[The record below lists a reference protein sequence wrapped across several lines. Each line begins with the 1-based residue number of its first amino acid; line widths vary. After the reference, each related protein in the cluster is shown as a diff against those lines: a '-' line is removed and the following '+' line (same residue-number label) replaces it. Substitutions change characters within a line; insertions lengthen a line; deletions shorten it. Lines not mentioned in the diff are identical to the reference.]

1 MAARAESR
9 GTLAEKRFER
19 QRFPFTIALRCAGRA
34 EFSAHLA
41 LDRAVSANE
50 VGQSL
55 TKTTVRRK
63 RRPRS
68 DSGNNNMPR
77 ATNAP
82 ASRERR
88 KRVLK
93 SAKGYRGRRSKL
105 FRYAK
110 DATMKG
116 KYWAYRDRKTRKRNF
131 RMLWV
136 QRLNAAVRAQGLT
149 YSRFA
154 EGLKAA
160 GIGLDRKILSDL
172 AITDEAAFKGIVE
185 QVKSALEKKASAG
198 KKTNA
203 A

>member
-1 MAARAESR
+1 
-9 GTLAEKRFER
+9 
-19 QRFPFTIALRCAGRA
+19 
-34 EFSAHLA
+34 
-41 LDRAVSANE
+41 
-50 VGQSL
+50 
-55 TKTTVRRK
+55 
-63 RRPRS
+63 
-68 DSGNNNMPR
+68 MPR

-88 KRVLK
+88 KRVLDTT
-93 SAKGYRGRRSKL
+93 KGYRGRRSKL

-110 DATMKG
+110 DAMMKA

-154 EGLKAA
+154 EGLKAS

-172 AITDEAAFKGIVE
+172 AVTDEAAFKGIVD
-185 QVKSALEKKASAG
+185 QVKSALEKKQNESKS
-198 KKTNA
+198 KKA

>member
-1 MAARAESR
+1 
-9 GTLAEKRFER
+9 
-19 QRFPFTIALRCAGRA
+19 
-34 EFSAHLA
+34 
-41 LDRAVSANE
+41 
-50 VGQSL
+50 
-55 TKTTVRRK
+55 
-63 RRPRS
+63 
-68 DSGNNNMPR
+68 MPR

-88 KRVLK
+88 KRVLDA
-93 SAKGYRGRRSKL
+93 AKGYRGRRSKL

-136 QRLNAAVRAQGLT
+136 QRLNAAARAQGLT

-160 GIGLDRKILSDL
+160 GIVLDRKILSDL
-172 AITDEAAFKGIVE
+172 AITEAASFKSIVD
-185 QVKSALEKKASAG
+185 QVKSALEEKSKSKKAA
-198 KKTNA
+198 
-203 A
+203 

>member
-1 MAARAESR
+1 
-9 GTLAEKRFER
+9 
-19 QRFPFTIALRCAGRA
+19 
-34 EFSAHLA
+34 
-41 LDRAVSANE
+41 
-50 VGQSL
+50 
-55 TKTTVRRK
+55 
-63 RRPRS
+63 
-68 DSGNNNMPR
+68 MPR

-88 KRVLK
+88 KRVINA
-93 SAKGYRGRRSKL
+93 AKGYRGRRSKL

-160 GIGLDRKILSDL
+160 AIGLDRKILSDL
-172 AITDEAAFKGIVE
+172 AITDEKAFATIVE
-185 QVKSALEKKASAG
+185 KVKSALETKNSEKKKAA
-198 KKTNA
+198 
-203 A
+203 